1 MHGKKEKEEQWQL
14 TLRLRERKGRAVS
27 DG

>member
-1 MHGKKEKEEQWQL
+1 MHGKKEKEDQRQL
-14 TLRLRERKGRAVS
+14 TLRLREGKGRTMS